1 MLEIENLHFRYSR
14 RGPPVL
20 NGVNLTLRD
29 GEIGILLGKNGSG
42 KTSLF
47 KNILGILRPE
57 SGSIRFDKEN
67 LLKMNRRERARRVAY
82 VPQSIQFGGLSVFDT
97 VLMGRIS
104 YFGYKAGREDEE
116 IIWQILQDMR
126 LEEFAARNVERLSG
140 GERQKIAIARALAQE
155 PRLLVFD
162 EPTGNLDIANEQLII
177 EEARRLAKEKGISIL
192 TSLHDLNRA
201 LDLGDRFFFM
211 KDGQILH
218 AGNRE
223 VVTELV
229 IQETFDAE
237 VHIIEVEDKKIII
250 NGDINHEKKHCLVA
264 GCADG
269 AGTVCVWGD
278 RTV

>member
-201 LDLGDRFFFM
+201 LDLGNRFFFM

-250 NGDINHEKKHCLVA
+250 
-264 GCADG
+264 DG
-269 AGTVCVWGD
+269 GHKS
-278 RTV
+278 